1 MMKGAQT
8 HANESNR
15 GICLGGSIFS
25 GHPPPRHPLRHHL
38 NLHIH
43 HSLTH
48 YGLLALIAQIPN
60 PSIDKPEKE
69 RQKERARPEVDHVR
83 RDIAVPDSPFELV
96 IVFLIVSEEKNS
108 SQNKGRV
115 KLKRVIAF

>member
-1 MMKGAQT
+1 MRMNQIE
-8 HANESNR
+8 ESVW
-15 GICLGGSIFS
+15 GVAFS
-25 GHPPPRHPLRHHL
+25 AATRHPLRHHL

-83 RDIAVPDSPFELV
+83 RDKAVPDSPFELV
-96 IVFLIVSEEKNS
+96 IVFLNISEEKNS